1 MQKDTRSLCLK
12 VPISLNK
19 SMNTKRH
26 PKCNLQAFGY
36 SYFPMVCTLLFLA
49 LKKYLLSNHLQS
61 LLTSFQVS
69 STAVCLIGMKLQQI
83 CKEVNLCSDSQK
95 KITPCGLHSCTSYIK
110 VCITGS
116 PSASKKSL
124 GAYNILFPIE
134 SSLSLP

>member
-26 PKCNLQAFGY
+26 PKCNLQGFGY
-36 SYFPMVCTLLFLA
+36 SYFSNGMYVVVLGSEEIPTL
-49 LKKYLLSNHLQS
+49 KP
-61 LLTSFQVS
+61 S
-69 STAVCLIGMKLQQI
+69 SKSPHIVPGFINSCCLIGMKLQQI
-83 CKEVNLCSDSQK
+83 CEEVNLCSDSPK
-95 KITPCGLHSCTSYIK
+95 KLTPCGLHSCTSYIK

-116 PSASKKSL
+116 PSASKNSL
-124 GAYNILFPIE
+124 GACNILFPIE